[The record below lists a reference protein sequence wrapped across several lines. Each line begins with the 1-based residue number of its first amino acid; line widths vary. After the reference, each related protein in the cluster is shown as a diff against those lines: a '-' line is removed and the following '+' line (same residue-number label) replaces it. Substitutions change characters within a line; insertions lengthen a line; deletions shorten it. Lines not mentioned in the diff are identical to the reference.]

1 MIQRSNFAAYRNSFK
16 MSYQLKF
23 LLVFVLSVSIFVLDY
38 EETLAQGSVY
48 SVKTGLTAGT
58 QRWNNYNRR
67 PLMKYHIAGAIET
80 HSPENLS
87 SLFVQLGYH
96 LKGSALRRS
105 SFSSPV
111 TGNIIPGGTDEF
123 KFHNVSLVLGG
134 KQKMEVFTESRLY
147 YLVGVRGDFNVKA
160 EFDRGIY
167 DNFSDHINKFTFG
180 VTVGGGLEVPLST
193 HTGIFFELSVSP
205 DFSNQIYIP
214 PHRSFWDPNRMNPE
228 QKVINIAVE
237 LSVGMRFLHEVI
249 YVQ

>member
-1 MIQRSNFAAYRNSFK
+1 

-23 LLVFVLSVSIFVLDY
+23 LLVFILSVSIFVLDY

-105 SFSSPV
+105 SFVSQMNEV
-111 TGNIIPGGTDEF
+111 IPGGTDEF

-147 YLVGVRGDFNVKA
+147 YLVGVRGDFNIKA